1 MTKEIEHVTVSTQE
15 FESDEFRAPS
25 KFYIRDAMDNFVFI
39 RTRSRSEAQ
48 GWVDVEYGTVQGQS
62 KYKIRTVIKAA
73 IR

>member
-1 MTKEIEHVTVSTQE
+1 MTKEIESVTVSALE

-39 RTRSRSEAQ
+39 KSRNRGDAQ
-48 GWVDVEYGTVQGQS
+48 GWVDDNYGSG

>member
-25 KFYIRDAMDNFVFI
+25 KFYIRDAMDNFIFVKL
-39 RTRSRSEAQ
+39 RSRGDAQ
-48 GWVDVEYGTVQGQS
+48 KWIDDNYGTVQGQS

>member
-1 MTKEIEHVTVSTQE
+1 MTKEIEHVTVSASE

-39 RTRSRSEAQ
+39 KSRSRGDAQ
-48 GWVDVEYGTVQGQS
+48 EWVDGEYGHG

>member
-39 RTRSRSEAQ
+39 CTRRRNEAQ
-48 GWVDVEYGTVQGQS
+48 SWADNEYGYG
-62 KYKIRTVIKAA
+62 KYA
-73 IR
+73 IRIIMKASIR

>member
-1 MTKEIEHVTVSTQE
+1 LTKEIEHVTVSTQE

-25 KFYIRDAMDNFVFI
+25 KFYIRDAMDNFIFVKV
-39 RTRSRSEAQ
+39 RNRGDAQ
-48 GWVDVEYGTVQGQS
+48 DWIDVEYGTIQGKS